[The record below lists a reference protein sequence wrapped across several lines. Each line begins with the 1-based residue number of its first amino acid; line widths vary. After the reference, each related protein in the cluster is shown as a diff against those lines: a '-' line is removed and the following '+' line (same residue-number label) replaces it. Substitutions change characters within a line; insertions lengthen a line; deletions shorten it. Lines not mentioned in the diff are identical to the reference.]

1 MSGGRHGL
9 NYYYFYI
16 SWPPERHRFSMPIW
30 RMLVRP
36 VIGDIETTIDLG
48 TMNDLFA
55 GVAVSDFPML
65 RGGILASR
73 SNVAGA

>member
-1 MSGGRHGL
+1 
-9 NYYYFYI
+9 
-16 SWPPERHRFSMPIW
+16 MPIW